1 MRAFGGNKME
11 ILTPKMEEIYNT
23 MVMDEEDTEDTETPD
38 EDTDTEEPSD
48 DDLGEDTDD
57 DSGDDSE

>member
-23 MVMDEEDTEDTETPD
+23 MVMDEEDTEDT
-38 EDTDTEEPSD
+38 DTEEPSD